1 MRGISPMQARIDL
14 QTLQDNWRT
23 SPNAIFGQALSLM
36 VLLWLIRDWPLA
48 AWQWL
53 VPTAGLTA
61 LWIAVTGMARHFRRF
76 GITAS
81 GYRRWRRALL
91 GWHLMQGTLWGAL
104 AVALLAVADADWK
117 LALVAAALVYAYTVM
132 LVSVHDWGV
141 ALAGSAPLLLLAM
154 TQLLI
159 DGQPAS
165 SYLALVMGA
174 SMGTSMVVTR
184 HISRR
189 LREGLLLRNE
199 NADLVLQL
207 REEVNNVT
215 RAKARAEIADRQKGE
230 FFASVSHDLRQPL
243 HVLMLL
249 SSALRPHLQAAEG
262 HGLLDKMQTALGS
275 LSMMFERMFDVAR
288 IDAQRID
295 YHPKACALGDLWRR
309 LDSEF
314 AVLCAHKGLRW
325 QLDETEAWAQADP
338 HVLERILRN
347 LLNNA
352 VRYTDTGGVRLR
364 ARTRGPWVVCQVWDS
379 GMGVDRTH
387 RHRIFE
393 DYFQAHNDGRR
404 SSEGLGLGLA
414 VVRRLS
420 LLGPTPV
427 SLRSRPGR
435 GSCFSVRLPRLVPA
449 SGTLPRPTPAGRGAT
464 EARQAPPQQQPRSRR
479 PASPTHAPGVLL
491 LIEDDPEVREGTAV
505 LLNQHGWL
513 TAAASTPEGAVAA
526 LVALQQVGQMPDGA
540 MPAALISDHRLGLSI
555 NGLQAIQQLRYE
567 FGEDLPAFLLT
578 GEATPGL
585 ADEARGAKVHLLHKP
600 LQADRLLRLLD
611 KATAPG
617 DPTSRAR
624 PRDAA

>member
-1 MRGISPMQARIDL
+1 MQARIDL
-14 QTLQDNWRT
+14 QMLQDTWRT

-36 VLLWLIRDWPLA
+36 VLLWLIRDWPLS

-53 VPTAGLTA
+53 APTIGLTA
-61 LWIAVTGMARHFRRF
+61 LWIAVTAMARHFRRF
-76 GITAS
+76 GITTS
-81 GYRRWRRALL
+81 GRQRWRRALL

-104 AVALLAVADADWK
+104 AVALLGVADADWK
-117 LALVAAALVYAYTVM
+117 LALVAASLVYAYTVM

-154 TQLLI
+154 ARLMM

-165 SYLALVMGA
+165 SYLALLMGA
-174 SMGTSMVVTR
+174 SMVTSMVVTR

-249 SSALRPHLQAAEG
+249 SSALRPHLAAAEG

-295 YHPKACALGDLWRR
+295 YHPQACALSELWRR

-325 QLDETEAWAQADP
+325 QLDPTEAWMQADP

-364 ARTRGPWVVCQVWDS
+364 ARARGPWIVCQVWDS
-379 GMGVDRTH
+379 GMGVERPH

-449 SGTLPRPTPAGRGAT
+449 AGPSKPTPV
-464 EARQAPPQQQPRSRR
+464 APPL
-479 PASPTHAPGVLL
+479 ASPQPGLSAPAPRTQTTSHAPHPGVVL
-491 LIEDDPEVREGTAV
+491 LIEDDPDVRDGTAV
-505 LLNQHGWL
+505 LLHQHGWL
-513 TAAASTPEGAVAA
+513 TAEASTPEGAIAA
-526 LVALQQVGQMPDGA
+526 LVALQQTGQMPEGA
-540 MPAALISDHRLGLSI
+540 MPAAVVSDHRLGLSI
-555 NGLQAIQQLRYE
+555 NGLQAIRQLRYE

-578 GEATPGL
+578 GEASPGL
-585 ADEARGAKVHLLHKP
+585 ADEARCAKVHLLHKP

-611 KATAPG
+611 GA
-617 DPTSRAR
+617 TSREPAR
-624 PRDAA
+624 AARQDAA